1 MFSRNTEK
9 LESLIGANS
18 VFKGNIETK
27 GTIRVDGSME
37 GNISADWVILGEKAS
52 IKGDVTA
59 RGIVVGGRVEGNLRA
74 KEIVEIKPKGQV
86 FGDVSSVKLTIVEG
100 GIFEG
105 RSSMSKEEIK
115 VIEFQA
121 KSG

>member
-1 MFSRNTEK
+1 M
-9 LESLIGANS
+9 
-18 VFKGNIETK
+18 
-27 GTIRVDGSME
+27 
-37 GNISADWVILGEKAS
+37 
-52 IKGDVTA
+52 
-59 RGIVVGGRVEGNLRA
+59 
-74 KEIVEIKPKGQV
+74 

-121 KSG
+121 KSHVTMAQNESAV